1 MKNIFIRKIDILV
14 SFNPGFR
21 TTLPWGPFLEGP
33 EKFAP
38 LEIKAVAKPQSLWL
52 QSCFNIQKVSGVY
65 NFLFLETEWLC
76 MAGLRE
82 TERALISVARSVGP
96 AIKDRAK
103 HPVILSAVN
112 PFLWY
117 NISNTRDSMSSGYAN
132 FLSKFE
138 VFGSHCCTVSAFD
151 IYRQKLRSKSRNGVK
166 LRPGIETS
174 FTVVTLFVL
183 PW

>member
-33 EKFAP
+33 EKFSH
-38 LEIKAVAKPQSLWL
+38 LEIKAVAKLQSLWL
-52 QSCFNIQKVSGVY
+52 QSFRRLQLSVFRY
-65 NFLFLETEWLC
+65 R
-76 MAGLRE
+76 MALHGLRE

-96 AIKDRAK
+96 AIKDRAE
-103 HPVILSAVN
+103 HPVILSAVH